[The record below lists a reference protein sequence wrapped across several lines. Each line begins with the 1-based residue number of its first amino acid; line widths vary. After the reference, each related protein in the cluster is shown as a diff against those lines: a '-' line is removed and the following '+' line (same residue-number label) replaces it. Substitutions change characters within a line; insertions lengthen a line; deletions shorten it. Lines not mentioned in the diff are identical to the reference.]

1 MALRLGDLDAIY
13 QEIAYL
19 LDVSYLFMK
28 EFNQPLAGFYRTS
41 LNDIN
46 YYVDKH
52 IDEIKKAKEDGVN
65 TGQGDD
71 EPAQSYDT
79 SEINRMI
86 KCPTQPQ

>member
-1 MALRLGDLDAIY
+1 
-13 QEIAYL
+13 
-19 LDVSYLFMK
+19 
-28 EFNQPLAGFYRTS
+28 
-41 LNDIN
+41 
-46 YYVDKH
+46 VDKH